1 MAYGVLTFTEYQSL
15 IRTMRQINPEL
26 VRNLRK
32 RYRQIARPVVSGIKN
47 NIPSTPPLR
56 RGMITKVGRLSWSRT
71 MNQSKDVKSV
81 VIRERRKAPRTS
93 IPIVGIVQA
102 RAVAAPLALVDMA
115 GRSGAH
121 VNARSVTREYDYTYH
136 KANGQTY
143 IGKRKHSING
153 QGRIMIAK
161 LGSKA
166 SRYVYPGAERALPEA
181 KIQMEAAVND
191 AVQQINQMLRR
202 A

>member
-26 VRNLRK
+26 VRALRK
-32 RYRQIARPVVSGIKN
+32 RYRQIARPVVSGIKG
-47 NIPSTPPLR
+47 NIPSTAPLS
-56 RGMITKVGRLSWSRT
+56 GMVTKVGRLSWSRT

-102 RAVAAPLALVDMA
+102 RAVAAPLALADMS

-121 VNARSVTREYDYTYH
+121 INARSVTREYDYTYH

-143 IGKRKHSING
+143 IGKRKHRING
-153 QGRIMIAK
+153 QGRIMIAR
-161 LGSKA
+161 LASKA

>member
-15 IRTMRQINPEL
+15 IRIMRQINPEL

-32 RYRQIARPVVSGIKN
+32 RYRQIARPVVSGIKG
-47 NIPSTPPLR
+47 NIPSTAPLS
-56 RGMITKVGRLSWSRT
+56 GMVTKVGRLSWSRT

-81 VIRERRKAPRTS
+81 VIRERRRAPKS
-93 IPIVGIVQA
+93 NIAIVGIVQA
-102 RAVAAPLALVDMA
+102 RAVAAPLALADMS
-115 GRSGAH
+115 GRSGAYI
-121 VNARSVTREYDYTYH
+121 NARTVTREYDYTYH

-143 IGKRKHSING
+143 IGKRKHRVNG
-153 QGRIMIAK
+153 QGRIMISRLA
-161 LGSKA
+161 SKA
-166 SRYVYPGAERALPEA
+166 SRYVYPGAEKALPEA

-191 AVQQINQMLRR
+191 AVQQVNQMLRR